1 MPLRNNMKNLL
12 QNRHK
17 RIDRLLDKYL
27 SNLPGSDNLCQAMH
41 YSVTNGGKRLRP
53 LLVYVVGQMYGA
65 APKALDAPAS
75 AIEMIHCFSLIHDD
89 LPAMDN
95 DDLRRGKPTCHKA
108 FNEATAILA
117 GDALS
122 VLAFQ
127 VINQSRALSAEQIV
141 LMNQVLALASG
152 ACGIAGGQ
160 DLDISFTNNKKLKI
174 TLEKL
179 EAMYQLKT
187 STLLSAAVK
196 LGAIAANI
204 TNMREI
210 KYLEKF
216 AQNIGLAF
224 QIQDDIL
231 NIESSSEKLG
241 KNIGTDAKANKI
253 TYPAL
258 VGIKKAK
265 IKLEYL
271 WSQAEQ
277 NLQKLSV
284 DAGLLQF
291 LLNKIK
297 HREW

>member
-1 MPLRNNMKNLL
+1 MTKVIFEKLA
-12 QNRHK
+12 QNRHT
-17 RIDRLLDKYL
+17 RINKILNKYL
-27 SNLPGSDNLCQAMH
+27 TNLSGSDNLCQAMH

-53 LLVYVVGQMYGA
+53 LLVYIVGQMYGA
-65 APKALDAPAS
+65 PIKSLDAPAC
-75 AIEMIHCFSLIHDD
+75 AIELIHCFSLIHDD

-122 VLAFQ
+122 ILAFQ
-127 VINQSRALSAEQIV
+127 VINQSKALKPEQIV
-141 LMNQVLALASG
+141 LMSQVLALASG

-160 DLDISFTNNKKLKI
+160 DLDIEFTNNKKLKL
-174 TLEKL
+174 TPEKL
-179 EAMYQLKT
+179 EVMYQLKT
-187 STLLSAAVK
+187 GALLSAAVK

-204 TNMREI
+204 TDVREI

-231 NIESSSEKLG
+231 NIESNAAKLG
-241 KNIGTDAKANKI
+241 KNTGTDAKANKI

-258 VGIKKAK
+258 IGIKKAK
-265 IKLEYL
+265 IKLEDL
-271 WSQAEQ
+271 WLQADK
-277 NLQKLSV
+277 NLQKLS
-284 DAGLLQF
+284 AEAKLLQF
-291 LLNKIK
+291 LLNKIRC
-297 HREW
+297 REW

>member
-1 MPLRNNMKNLL
+1 MHKNLL
-12 QNRHK
+12 QNRYK
-17 RIDRLLDKYL
+17 RINKLLNKYL
-27 SNLPGSDNLCQAMH
+27 SNLSGSDNLCQAMH

-53 LLVYVVGQMYGA
+53 LLVYIVGHMYGA
-65 APKALDAPAS
+65 QPKALDAPAC

-122 VLAFQ
+122 ILAFQ
-127 VINQSRALSAEQIV
+127 VINQSRAFKAEQAV
-141 LMNQVLALASG
+141 LMNQTLALASG
-152 ACGIAGGQ
+152 AEGIAGGQ
-160 DLDISFTNNKKLKI
+160 DLDISFTGNKTIKI
-174 TLEKL
+174 TPEKL
-179 EAMYQLKT
+179 ETMYQLKT
-187 STLLSAAVK
+187 GALLSAAVK
-196 LGAIAANI
+196 LGAIAANVI
-204 TNMREI
+204 NTREI

-224 QIQDDIL
+224 QIQDDVL
-231 NIESSSEKLG
+231 NIESNSEKLG
-241 KNIGTDAKANKI
+241 KNVGTDAKANKI

-258 VGIKKAK
+258 VGLKNTK
-265 IKLEYL
+265 IKLEDL
-271 WSQAEQ
+271 WLQAEQ

-284 DAGLLQF
+284 DAKLLQF
-291 LLNKIK
+291 LLTKIR

>member
-1 MPLRNNMKNLL
+1 MTQITFEKLL
-12 QNRHK
+12 QNRHI
-17 RIDRLLDKYL
+17 RINKLLDKYL
-27 SNLPGSDNLCQAMH
+27 SNLSGSDNLCQAMH

-53 LLVYVVGQMYGA
+53 LLVYIVGQMYGA
-65 APKALDAPAS
+65 APKALDAPAC

-127 VINQSRALSAEQIV
+127 VINQSRAFTPEQIV
-141 LMNQVLALASG
+141 SMNQTLALASG
-152 ACGIAGGQ
+152 AEGIAGGQ
-160 DLDISFTNNKKLKI
+160 DLDIGFTGSKTIKI
-174 TLEKL
+174 TPEKL

-187 STLLSAAVK
+187 GALLSAAIK
-196 LGAIAANI
+196 LGAIAANV
-204 TNMREI
+204 TSVRET

-231 NIESSSEKLG
+231 NIESSCEKLG

-258 VGIKKAK
+258 VGIKNAK
-265 IKLEYL
+265 IKLEDL
-271 WSQAEQ
+271 WHQSGK
-277 NLQKLSV
+277 NLQKLS
-284 DAGLLQF
+284 ANTTPLQS

-297 HREW
+297 NREW

>member
-1 MPLRNNMKNLL
+1 MHKNLL
-12 QNRHK
+12 QNRHR
-17 RIDRLLDKYL
+17 RINKLLDKYL
-27 SNLPGSDNLCQAMH
+27 SNLSGSDNLCQAMH

-53 LLVYVVGQMYGA
+53 LLVYIVGHMYGA
-65 APKALDAPAS
+65 QPKVLDAPAC

-127 VINQSRALSAEQIV
+127 VINQSRAFKAEQTV
-141 LMNQVLALASG
+141 LMNQALALASG
-152 ACGIAGGQ
+152 AEGIAGGQ
-160 DLDISFTNNKKLKI
+160 DLDIGFTSNKTIEI
-174 TLEKL
+174 TPEKL
-179 EAMYQLKT
+179 ETMYQLKT
-187 STLLSAAVK
+187 GALLSAAVK
-196 LGAIAANI
+196 LGAIAANVI
-204 TNMREI
+204 NTREI

-224 QIQDDIL
+224 QIQDDVL
-231 NIESSSEKLG
+231 NIESNSEKLG
-241 KNIGTDAKANKI
+241 KNVGTDAKANKI

-258 VGIKKAK
+258 VGLKNTK
-265 IKLEYL
+265 IKLEDL
-271 WSQAEQ
+271 WLQAEQ

-284 DAGLLQF
+284 DAKLLQF
-291 LLNKIK
+291 LLTKIR